1 MKLGERRYDTS
12 HDPDPPL
19 LDVNVLV
26 ALFNPDHVHHD
37 AAHDWFA
44 GRSRQRK
51 WATCSVTEQG
61 LLRVLANPA
70 SRTEFPAHEDRL
82 SGSVSFAEAASHR
95 FWDQAVSLRDRAR
108 SFDFSHLSGH
118 RQITDVYLLGLA
130 HRMGGHLATFDRT
143 IPLKAVIGATR
154 ESLFDDYSSGI
165 RLAGPR
171 YTELSTAA
179 FTTTFRTHHRRAG
192 RVTR

>member
-1 MKLGERRYDTS
+1 MTG
-12 HDPDPPL
+12 PAL

-44 GRSRQRK
+44 GARASG

-61 LLRVLANPA
+61 LLRILANP
-70 SRTEFPAHEDRL
+70 SFWSEFERTAGLIERL
-82 SGSVSFAEAASHR
+82 RQFCGSGSHR
-95 FWDQAVSLRDRAR
+95 FWDQAVSLRDRTL
-108 SFDFSHLSGH
+108 FDLSHLSGH

-154 ESLFDDYSSGI
+154 ESLLMITPAESD
-165 RLAGPR
+165 
-171 YTELSTAA
+171 
-179 FTTTFRTHHRRAG
+179 
-192 RVTR
+192 